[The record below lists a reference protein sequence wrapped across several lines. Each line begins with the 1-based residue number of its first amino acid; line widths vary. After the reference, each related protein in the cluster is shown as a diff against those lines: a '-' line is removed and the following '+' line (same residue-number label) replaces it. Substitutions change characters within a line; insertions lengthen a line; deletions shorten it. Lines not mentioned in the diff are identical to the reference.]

1 VCRARDETGGASA
14 LGNRCRPRPP
24 AVRTIAP
31 ILRRPTGAPRPDPRV
46 PEGAPTTASH
56 PRYRRAQDARHV
68 QGRLLVTEPET
79 AKSGASADPGPAKR
93 LLRDLRAAQD
103 DERRRAGSACQE
115 TGFVFTTEVGGPY
128 DPRDALRALPVAAGR
143 AGSPREPGCLGHSS
157 ASVILGHGVPLMVV
171 HGFLG
176 HSSTAITGA
185 VHGTSRRR
193 LPRRHGRPG
202 CRLR

>member
-115 TGFVFTTEVGGPY
+115 IGFVFTTEVGGPY
-128 DPRDALRALPVAAGR
+128 DPRNALRALQVAAGR
-143 AGSPREPGCLGHSS
+143 AGLPKSGVAS
-157 ASVILGHGVPLMVV
+157 ATH
-171 HGFLG
+171 
-176 HSSTAITGA
+176 
-185 VHGTSRRR
+185 
-193 LPRRHGRPG
+193 RPA
-202 CRLR
+202 